1 MEGALALVATVIS
14 GAFLVPQLRRLRRT
28 QDGGGVS
35 LTAAGVGLVS
45 TVAWATYGF
54 GTESLALV
62 APSLIGAAQYAA
74 LVWLLRSTGHTSPL
88 SVVAALAWALVIA
101 VSGSASAIAGHG
113 PWAGIGTALTI
124 AVVVQYTPAVLDA
137 RRSET
142 VSGISQSTWLLIGV
156 NGSTWASYGLLVG
169 DDAVAAYGVVLGVA
183 AGAVLLAARRAS
195 VSEAVRTAVGS

>member
-1 MEGALALVATVIS
+1 
-14 GAFLVPQLRRLRRT
+14 
-28 QDGGGVS
+28 
-35 LTAAGVGLVS
+35 
-45 TVAWATYGF
+45 VAWASYGF
-54 GTESLALV
+54 GTESLGLV

-74 LVWLLRSTGHTSPL
+74 LVWLLRATGQTSLL

-101 VSGSASAIAGHG
+101 GAGSASAIAGYG

-137 RRSET
+137 HRSET

-156 NGSTWASYGLLVG
+156 NGSTWASYGVLVG
-169 DDAVAAYGVVLGVA
+169 DNAVAAYGVVLGAA

-195 VSEAVRTAVGS
+195 VSEAVRTAVGP

>member
-1 MEGALALVATVIS
+1 VEGALALVATVIS

-88 SVVAALAWALVIA
+88 SVVAALLVIA